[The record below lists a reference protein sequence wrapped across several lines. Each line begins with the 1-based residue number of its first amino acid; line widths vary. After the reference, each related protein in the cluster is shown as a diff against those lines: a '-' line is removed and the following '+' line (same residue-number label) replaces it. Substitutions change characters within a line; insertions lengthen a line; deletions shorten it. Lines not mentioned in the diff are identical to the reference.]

1 MRRLLVCQRMAGP
14 VSGETSFSIAAADVP
29 LAFTSKPEVMAGR
42 TDPLCRSIAWGAMI
56 AGSMVPMIFGR
67 SAGEDG
73 YAVPVAQ
80 VLILVTT
87 AVILSRSS
95 RLRPLSGFLL
105 TIAILR
111 LGWSVIAP
119 VLGDWAPVQSLMS
132 NLDWGPKILVMRL
145 LNVAG
150 ALLMLTTFVGRHVTR
165 DDLFLQ
171 IGKLN
176 SPVKPERILWFRSPL
191 RWWHLG
197 PLIIVIFAMAMTAF
211 LFSHLR
217 PNFWQLSQH
226 WQLFPWAVATAA
238 LNAANEE
245 FQFRC
250 VPLAHLRNVLPL
262 HEAVWLTALF
272 FGLAH
277 YFGQPSGWLG
287 VVMATIAGFIWAKSM
302 VETRGVG
309 WAFGIHMLQDVVI
322 FYFLAMSMKN

>member
-1 MRRLLVCQRMAGP
+1 MPGS
-14 VSGETSFSIAAADVP
+14 VSQQTAISIALGATP
-29 LAFTSKPEVMAGR
+29 AFATKPATPVGV
-42 TDPLCRSIAWGAMI
+42 DPWCRVIAWGGMI
-56 AGSMVPMIFGR
+56 AGSMLPTILGR
-67 SAGEDG
+67 SAGENG
-73 YAVPVAQ
+73 YWVPVAQ
-80 VLILVTT
+80 VLILVTA
-87 AVILSRSS
+87 AVVLSRSS
-95 RLRPLSGFLL
+95 RLRPLWAFLL

-119 VLGDWAPVQSLMS
+119 VLGDCLPVQNWM
-132 NLDWGPKILVMRL
+132 NDLDWGPKIFVTRL
-145 LNVAG
+145 LNIAG
-150 ALLMLTTFVGRHVTR
+150 ALLMLNTFVGRRITR
-165 DDLFLQ
+165 DDLFLR

-176 SPVKPERILWFRSPL
+176 APVKPERILWFRSPL

-197 PLIIVIFAMAMTAF
+197 PLIIMIFGMAMTAF
-211 LFSHLR
+211 LLSHLR
-217 PNFWQLSQH
+217 PDFWQLSQH

-262 HEAVWLTALF
+262 REGVWITAVF

-287 VVMATIAGFIWAKSM
+287 VIMATIAGFVWAKSM

-309 WAFGIHMLQDVVI
+309 WAFGIHMLQDIVI
-322 FYFLAMSMKN
+322 FYFLAMSMKT

>member
-1 MRRLLVCQRMAGP
+1 MAGP
-14 VSGETSFSIAAADVP
+14 ISEEASFSIAVAAVP
-29 LAFTSKPEVMAGR
+29 AASAAEREAIASR
-42 TDPLCRSIAWGAMI
+42 TDPWCRVIAWGAML
-56 AGSMVPMIFGR
+56 AGSMIPMIFGR
-67 SAGEDG
+67 SAVEDG
-73 YAVPVAQ
+73 YPVAVAQ
-80 VLILVTT
+80 VLILVIA
-87 AVILSRSS
+87 AVIVSRSS
-95 RLRPLSGFLL
+95 RFRPLSAFLL

-119 VLGDWAPVQSLMS
+119 ALGDLSPVQSLMN
-132 NLDWGPKILVMRL
+132 NLDWGPKIFVTRL

-150 ALLMLTTFVGRHVTR
+150 ALLMLTTFVWRHVTR
-165 DDLFLQ
+165 DDLFLR

-176 SPVKPERILWFRSPL
+176 APVKPERILWFRSPL

-217 PNFWQLSQH
+217 ANFWQLSQH

-262 HEAVWLTALF
+262 SECVWLTAVF

-287 VVMATIAGFIWAKSM
+287 VLMATIAGFIWAKSM
-302 VETRGVG
+302 VETRGAG
-309 WAFGIHMLQDVVI
+309 WAFVIHMMQDVVI
-322 FYFLAMSMKN
+322 FYFLAMSLKN

>member
-1 MRRLLVCQRMAGP
+1 MAGP
-14 VSGETSFSIAAADVP
+14 ISEEASFSIAVADVTP
-29 LAFTSKPEVMAGR
+29 ASPAKPEGIAGR
-42 TDPLCRSIAWGAMI
+42 IDPLSRSIAWGAML
-56 AGSMVPMIFGR
+56 AGSLVPIIF
-67 SAGEDG
+67 SHVAGQDG
-73 YAVPVAQ
+73 SYSVPIAQ
-80 VLILVTT
+80 VLILAIA
-87 AVILSRSS
+87 AVMVSRSN

-119 VLGDWAPVQSLMS
+119 VLGDWLPVQSLMN
-132 NLDWGPKILVMRL
+132 NLDWGPKIFVTRL

-150 ALLMLTTFVGRHVTR
+150 ALLMLTTFVGRHVTL
-165 DDLFLQ
+165 DDLFLR

-176 SPVKPERILWFRSPL
+176 ALVKPERILWFRSPL

-197 PLIIVIFAMAMTAF
+197 PLIIVIFALALTTF
-211 LFSHLR
+211 LFSNLR
-217 PNFWQLSQH
+217 PNFWQLSLH

-262 HEAVWLTALF
+262 GEAVWLTAVF

-287 VVMATIAGFIWAKSM
+287 VAMATIAGFIWAKSM

-309 WAFGIHMLQDVVI
+309 WAFGIHMVQDIVI